1 MPRWLDRDHFES
13 LWHPLLRSNLI
24 GIRADPCSRPGKL
37 ALFEGRDVFG
47 CGLRGPLQARSMEP
61 HRLSHGIGMLI
72 PQANDELV
80 GVYGLDVELADD

>member
-1 MPRWLDRDHFES
+1 
-13 LWHPLLRSNLI
+13 
-24 GIRADPCSRPGKL
+24 
-37 ALFEGRDVFG
+37 
-47 CGLRGPLQARSMEP
+47 MEP